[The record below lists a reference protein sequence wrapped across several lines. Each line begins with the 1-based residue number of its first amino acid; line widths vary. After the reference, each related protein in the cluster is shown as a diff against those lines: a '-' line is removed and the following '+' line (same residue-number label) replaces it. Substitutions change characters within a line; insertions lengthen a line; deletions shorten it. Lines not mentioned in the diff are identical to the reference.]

1 MHTVQLDFQEAKTKH
16 LQFKSRLRAILF
28 GEILEDENPVISHD
42 ECPVGKWIY
51 KHALS
56 AYPQMIEIYTLEK
69 VHQQIHAIAR
79 QLVNLYKAGEID
91 VARKG
96 LSEIEAVGDKL
107 IYTLE
112 LVENKIKDL
121 AGDTAVVGY
130 NNILQEMYIKN
141 EELYAKIM
149 SQSDEFI
156 QQQEFYKNLLVASP
170 VILWMTDEQA
180 NINYMS
186 PKWYEWTGLNPQDEI
201 SKKWA
206 ETIHEEDREKV
217 IQYFNTNFE
226 NRTVFEIEYRMQL
239 KDSIIWCMVS
249 GQPAYDATKRFIGY
263 AGSVANITDRKKAQG
278 EVNRKREEERKMLND
293 FFMEAPAIFCVLRG
307 PDHVFEI
314 ANPLYLQLV
323 GNRDITGK
331 TVREALP
338 EVEGQGFFELLDT
351 VYNKQE
357 KFVGNELPIKID
369 KGQGLESAF
378 VTFIYQPII
387 NASKESEGI
396 LIYANDVTEQVNA
409 REILQSSE
417 VKFKRIAD
425 MSPQIV
431 WTAKPDGRV
440 DYFNE
445 RWYEFTGI
453 DKSLGTEN
461 WGFIL
466 HPDDLENTV
475 KAWEHAVTTGTEYN
489 IEYRFK
495 EKNTNEYRW
504 FLGKALPFINDNGEI
519 TQWFGTSTDIQD
531 QKNFSSELE
540 KKVAERTQQLVALNL
555 DLKRSNEELSQFAYV
570 ASHDLQE
577 PLRKIMTFSNR
588 INEKYQQDLPEGS
601 HDYLHKINSSA
612 KRMSMLI
619 TDLLEFSGTNRHN
632 KEFLQTDLNNILE
645 HLLVDFEEEILTKN
659 AHIKIENLPLI
670 SAIPLQMS
678 QLFHN
683 LISNALKFAKKDVAP
698 VITITSH
705 KMTAEQKDKYDV
717 PEKDAE
723 YIQIALCDNGIGFEE
738 VFSDKIFTIFQ
749 RLHTKSA
756 YEGTGIGLALCR
768 KIAENHSGN
777 IVAKSVSNEGTCFY
791 INLPCNKNSIT

>member
-121 AGDTAVVGY
+121 AGDTAVVSY

-239 KDSIIWCMVS
+239 KDNIIWCMVS

-278 EVNRKREEERKMLND
+278 ELNRKREEERKMLND

-445 RWYEFTGI
+445 RWYDFTGI

-475 KAWEHAVTTGTEYN
+475 KAWEHAVKTGTEYN

>member
-121 AGDTAVVGY
+121 AGDTAVMSY
-130 NNILQEMYIKN
+130 NTILQEMYIKN

-180 NINYMS
+180 NVNYMS

>member
-79 QLVNLYKAGEID
+79 QLVNHYKAGEID

-180 NINYMS
+180 NVNYMS

-201 SKKWA
+201 SKNWA

-278 EVNRKREEERKMLND
+278 EVNRKREDERKMLND

-475 KAWEHAVTTGTEYN
+475 KAWEHAVKTGTEYN

>member
-1 MHTVQLDFQEAKTKH
+1 MVQLDFQEAKTKH

-239 KDSIIWCMVS
+239 KDNLIWCMVS

-475 KAWEHAVTTGTEYN
+475 KAWENAVKTGTEYN

-632 KEFLQTDLNNILE
+632 KEFLQTDLNSILE

-659 AHIKIENLPLI
+659 AHIKIESLPLI

-683 LISNALKFAKKDVAP
+683 LISNALKFTKKDVAP